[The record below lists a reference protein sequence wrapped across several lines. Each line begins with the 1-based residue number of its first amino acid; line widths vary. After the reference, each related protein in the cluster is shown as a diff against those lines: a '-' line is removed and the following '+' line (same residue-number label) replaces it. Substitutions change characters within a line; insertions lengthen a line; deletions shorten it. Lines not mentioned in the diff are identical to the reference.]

1 MSFSRPSFTLLSI
14 ISFPALQ
21 NTVPFSFS
29 HFQPYKIQLLFHFL
43 IPRAGLLDLDIALQT
58 VSYLQ
63 AETDYIPWKAGLEVL
78 DYIDTI
84 LQQKSS
90 YGLFQVSIQYR
101 VILLPCACHGL

>member
-1 MSFSRPSFTLLSI
+1 MSFSRPSLTLLSI

-21 NTVPFSFS
+21 NAAPFSFS
-29 HFQPYKIQLLFHFL
+29 HFQLLFHFL